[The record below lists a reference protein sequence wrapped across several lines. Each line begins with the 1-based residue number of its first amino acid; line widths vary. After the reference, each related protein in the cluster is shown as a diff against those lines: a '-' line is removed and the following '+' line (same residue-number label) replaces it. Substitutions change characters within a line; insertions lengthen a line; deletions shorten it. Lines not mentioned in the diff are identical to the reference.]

1 LAAVARTK
9 SNLNEIF
16 VQAVDSSIRDHG
28 EVGLHVAIYHEGE
41 LVVDVWGGIADPATG
56 RKVEG
61 DTLFP
66 VFSVTKAVTATALHI
81 QAERGL
87 VEYDQPI
94 ARYWPEFGAQGKE
107 RTTVRDALS
116 HRTGI
121 PQMPEGATPERM
133 ADYEWMVD
141 QLARMKPWFE
151 PGTTNAY
158 HCYTFGWIIAEIV
171 RRTDPKGRSFGAF
184 VQEEIC
190 APLGIDD
197 LYIGIPGAVE
207 PRVARL
213 IDPPDMQMA
222 PDAPF
227 FKCIPPQVGCFQA
240 VFGRTEV
247 RRACIPGAGGIMNA
261 RGVARMFAMLA
272 NQGELDGVRLL
283 SAQRVRAFSQ
293 PRPDTD
299 DQPDAILGFPV
310 RVGTAGYWLGG
321 PTAPAVVGSNP
332 RTLHH
337 PGAGGSIG
345 WANPEG
351 RTAGAICHN
360 RMFNA
365 PDDPFA
371 PIAGAIRRTFGG

>member
-1 LAAVARTK
+1 MAAVARSK

-16 VQAVDSSIRDHG
+16 AQAVESSIRDHG
-28 EVGLHVAIYHEGE
+28 EIGLHVAIYHDGE
-41 LVVDVWGGIADPATG
+41 LLVDVWGGIADPATG
-56 RKVEG
+56 RKVQR

-87 VEYDQPI
+87 VDYDQPV
-94 ARYWPEFGAQGKE
+94 AHYWPEFAAQGKE

-133 ADYEWMVD
+133 ADYHWMVD

-171 RRTDPKGRSFGAF
+171 RRTDPKGRPFGAF

-190 APLGIDD
+190 APLGIEDIH
-197 LYIGIPGAVE
+197 IGIPGAVE
-207 PRVARL
+207 HRVARL
-213 IDPPDMQMA
+213 IDPPDMQMP

-227 FKCIPPQVGCFQA
+227 FRCIPPQVGCFESI
-240 VFGRTEV
+240 FGRSDV

-261 RGVARMFAMLA
+261 RAVARMFAMLA
-272 NQGELDGVRLL
+272 NEGELDGVRLL
-283 SAQRVRAFSQ
+283 SPQRVRSFSQ

-321 PTAPAVVGSNP
+321 PTAPSVVGSNP

-345 WANPEG
+345 WANPET
-351 RTAGAICHN
+351 RIAGAICHN

-371 PIAGAIRRTFGG
+371 PIAEAIRRSFGE

>member
-1 LAAVARTK
+1 MAAVAGTK

-16 VQAVDSSIRDHG
+16 AQAVDSSIREHG
-28 EVGLHVAIYHEGE
+28 EVGLHVAIYQDGE
-41 LVVDVWGGIADPATG
+41 LVVDVWDGIADQVTG
-56 RKVEG
+56 LKVEA

-87 VEYDQPI
+87 VEYDKPI
-94 ARYWPEFGAQGKE
+94 THYWPEFAAHGKDK
-107 RTTVRDALS
+107 TTVRDALS

-121 PQMPEGATPERM
+121 PQMPQGVTPDQM

-158 HCYTFGWIIAEIV
+158 HCYSFGWIVAEIV
-171 RRTDPKGRSFGAF
+171 RRTYLKRRHFGAF
-184 VQEEIC
+184 VQEEVC
-190 APLGIDD
+190 APLGIHD
-197 LYIGIPGAVE
+197 LYVGIPDGAE

-213 IDPPDMQMA
+213 IDPPDMQMP

-227 FKCIPPQVGCFQA
+227 FRCIPPQVGCFQE
-240 VFGRTEV
+240 VFGRSNV
-247 RRACIPGAGGIMNA
+247 RRGCIPGAGGIMNA

-272 NQGELDGVRLL
+272 NEGELDGVRLL
-283 SAQRVRAFSQ
+283 SAERVRSISN

-299 DQPDAILGFPV
+299 DQPDAILGFAV
-310 RVGTAGYWLGG
+310 RVCTAGYWLGG
-321 PTAPAVVGSNP
+321 RSAPAVVGPNP
-332 RTLHH
+332 RTLLH

-345 WANPEG
+345 WANTET

-360 RMFNA
+360 RKFNG

-371 PIAGAIRRTFGG
+371 PIAQAVRRSFGG

>member
-1 LAAVARTK
+1 MTAVAATK
-9 SNLNEIF
+9 TNLNEIF
-16 VQAVDSSIRDHG
+16 AQAIDSSIRDYG
-28 EVGLHVAIYHEGE
+28 EAGLHVAIYHDGE
-41 LVVDVWGGIADPATG
+41 LVVDVWGGIADTASG
-56 RKVEG
+56 RKVER

-94 ARYWPEFGAQGKE
+94 ARYWPEFAAQGKDK
-107 RTTVRDALS
+107 TTVRDALS

-121 PQMPEGATPERM
+121 PQMPEGATPELM

-141 QLARMKPWFE
+141 RLARMKPWFE

-171 RRTDPKGRSFGAF
+171 RRTDAKKRPFGTF

-190 APLGIDD
+190 APLGIEDI
-197 LYIGIPGAVE
+197 YIGIPGAVE

-213 IDPPDMQMA
+213 IDPPDMQMP

-227 FKCIPPQVGCFQA
+227 FKCIPPQVGCFEA
-240 VFGRTEV
+240 VFGRPDV

-272 NQGELDGVRLL
+272 NEGELDGVRLL
-283 SAQRVRAFSQ
+283 SPQRVRAFSS
-293 PRPDTD
+293 PRP
-299 DQPDAILGFPV
+299 
-310 RVGTAGYWLGG
+310 
-321 PTAPAVVGSNP
+321 N
-332 RTLHH
+332 
-337 PGAGGSIG
+337 
-345 WANPEG
+345 
-351 RTAGAICHN
+351 
-360 RMFNA
+360 
-365 PDDPFA
+365 
-371 PIAGAIRRTFGG
+371 